1 MNNKYQIFV
10 SSTYI
15 DLIEARRRIINRIL
29 SMDHFPAGMEM
40 FNAENANQWE
50 VIKRTIDS
58 SDYYIVVIGH
68 RYGTIEETS
77 GISYTEKEYDYAV
90 SKGIPVLAFIRD
102 RNTAT
107 LPKERESDDKLV
119 SKLAQFINKAQQRMC
134 EYWTDLEDLEAKVPS
149 ALYNSFRY
157 YPQTGWVRGNQ
168 AASPEMANELARL
181 SKENSELRLE
191 LEKYKKSE
199 GVPELSVLLNDSNE
213 LSLIYPESIEGL
225 IPKFQCQ
232 KIDKNE
238 IKKHLLPF
246 INDNEIEEFNSKVPS
261 LEKVK
266 EFNREKTFYE
276 LILNH
281 KSLLEI
287 SVMNIGET
295 KAKEIYIDIEFPEEI
310 KVFTKDFLDKLN
322 EPNLYIPK
330 NPLIKANKEYIESQ
344 NPTMKAI
351 KELSKFSSIGMMQG
365 LSNNSYALPIIS
377 IGKKM
382 EEYESILLNNQN
394 KSLWVENNK
403 ISIHITDL
411 LHTRK
416 ITLPHKIYMSP
427 LKEGNFLIRY
437 SVMCEQFKEPQKIE
451 VPLIITKKQSGI

>member
-15 DLIEARRRIINRIL
+15 DLIEARRKIINRIL

-68 RYGTIEETS
+68 RYGSIEETS

-107 LPKERESDDKLV
+107 LPKEREADDKLV
-119 SKLAQFINKAQQRMC
+119 SKLAQFINKAQQKMC

-149 ALYNSFRY
+149 ALYNSFRH

-181 SKENSELRLE
+181 SKENNELRLE

-199 GVPELSVLLNDSNE
+199 GIPELSVLFNNSNE
-213 LSLIYPESIEGL
+213 LSLIYPESVEGL
-225 IPKFQCQ
+225 IQKLQYQ

-238 IKKHLLPF
+238 IQKHLLPF
-246 INDNEIEEFNSKVPS
+246 INDNEIEEFNSQIPS
-261 LEKVK
+261 FEKVD
-266 EFNREKTFYE
+266 EFNRKKTFYE
-276 LILNH
+276 LISNH
-281 KSLLEI
+281 KSPLEI
-287 SVMNIGET
+287 SVVNTGET
-295 KAKEIYIDIEFPEEI
+295 KAKEIYIDIELPDEV
-310 KVFTKDFLDKLN
+310 KVFTKDYLGELK
-322 EPNLYIPK
+322 EPKLYIPD
-330 NPLIKANKEYIESQ
+330 NPLVKANEKYIESQ
-344 NPTMKAI
+344 NPSIKAF
-351 KELSKFSSIGMMQG
+351 KELSKFTNIGTMIG
-365 LSNNSYALPIIS
+365 LNNNSYVLPIN
-377 IGKKM
+377 IGNKI
-382 EEYESILLNNQN
+382 EGYESMFLNNQN
-394 KSLWVENNK
+394 KELWVEDNK
-403 ISIHITDL
+403 ISIHMTDL

-416 ITLPHKIYMSP
+416 TAFPHKIYISP

-437 SVMCEQFKEPQKIE
+437 SVMCEQFKEPQIFE
-451 VPLIITKKQSGI
+451 IPLIITKKQSEI

>member
-68 RYGTIEETS
+68 RYGSIEETS

-157 YPQTGWVRGNQ
+157 YPQTGWIRGNQ

-191 LEKYKKSE
+191 LEKYKKND
-199 GVPELSVLLNDSNE
+199 GIPELSVLFNNSNK
-213 LSLIYPESIEGL
+213 LSLIYPETINGL
-225 IPKFQCQ
+225 KKVFQYQ
-232 KIDKNE
+232 KITKDKIE
-238 IKKHLLPF
+238 EHLLPY
-246 INDNEIEEFNSKVPS
+246 ITDEEIERFNTKIPTVEEINEFNK
-261 LEKVK
+261 K
-266 EFNREKTFYE
+266 KTEYE
-276 LILNH
+276 LIFNH
-281 KSLLEI
+281 KLLLEI
-287 SVMNIGET
+287 SIGNIGNR
-295 KAKEIYIDIEFPEEI
+295 KSNQIYVDIEFPNGVR
-310 KVFTKDFLDKLN
+310 VFYEDFLDELS
-322 EPNLYIPK
+322 EPDLYIPE
-330 NPLIKANKEYIESQ
+330 NPLIKAHKEYMEKI
-344 NPTMKAI
+344 NPTI
-351 KELSKFSSIGMMQG
+351 KRISELTKFASIGEMYATSHLYPTYPDMSKIRR
-365 LSNNSYALPIIS
+365 LSNSLYYKDQSRSLSIRENTIS
-377 IGKKM
+377 IYI
-382 EEYESILLNNQN
+382 E
-394 KSLWVENNK
+394 
-403 ISIHITDL
+403 DL
-411 LHTRK
+411 LHTRQVNFLNK
-416 ITLPHKIYMSP
+416 VYIAP

-437 SVMCEQFKEPQKIE
+437 SVMCEQFKEPQNFE